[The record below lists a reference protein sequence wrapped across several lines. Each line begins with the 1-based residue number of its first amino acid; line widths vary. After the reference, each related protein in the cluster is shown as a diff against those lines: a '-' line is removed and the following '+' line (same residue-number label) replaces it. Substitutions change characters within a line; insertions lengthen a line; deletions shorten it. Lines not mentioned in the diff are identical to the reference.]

1 MNEKKKTT
9 TLFTPATMQVR
20 EIVREDGT
28 KEPSRT
34 ICGRAIVFNKPFE
47 YEDYWG
53 DKYRETIAPES
64 CKKEWL
70 DTQDIKLNLLH
81 NREASIARS
90 NCRAGNLRYSVDAEG
105 VNFEFEAPKCDLGDR
120 ALELVR
126 SGVYTGCSFEFY
138 PKDYECKKNKA
149 DGQVTY
155 EITHKA
161 FEKLTAFTIAMD
173 PAYKET
179 NVDCREHYAPTD
191 GAAPIERTAAPKAG
205 ATVLGD
211 SVAEPTAAAA
221 AAEDPAAA
229 DEAAAAA
236 REKSRIS
243 QAREIAALRREL
255 SHEIEINSLN
265 V

>member
-1 MNEKKKTT
+1 MNEQKKTT

-90 NCRAGNLRYSVDAEG
+90 NCTAGNLRYSVDAEG

-138 PKDYECKKNKA
+138 PKDYECKKNEA

-191 GAAPIERTAAPKAG
+191 APAADPAVQSGISGKAG
-205 ATVLGD
+205 QSLSPAGD
-211 SVAEPTAAAA
+211 S
-221 AAEDPAAA
+221 PAA
-229 DEAAAAA
+229 DDAAAA